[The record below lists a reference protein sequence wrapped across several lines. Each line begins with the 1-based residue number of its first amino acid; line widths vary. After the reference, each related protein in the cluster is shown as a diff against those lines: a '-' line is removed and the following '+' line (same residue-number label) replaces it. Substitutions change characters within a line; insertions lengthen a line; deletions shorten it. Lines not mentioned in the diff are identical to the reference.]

1 MNNTIKTLALITA
14 TIGVATVVKRKKEQP
29 AGTGHSRITNGD
41 IFVRSTDSK
50 LFELKDNGLTQISF
64 KNDVEQENLL
74 LETASRLISLANN
87 INQKHQ

>member
-1 MNNTIKTLALITA
+1 MKNTIKTLALITA
-14 TIGVATVVKRKKEQP
+14 TIGVATVIKRKKEQP
-29 AGTGHSRITNGD
+29 DGTGHSRIIDGD

-50 LFELKDNGLTQISF
+50 LFELKDNRLTQISF

-74 LETASRLISLANN
+74 LETASRLISLAKN